1 MTDVFSKAKR
11 SEVMARIHG
20 KGNRDTELE
29 FMRLLRRDR
38 ISGWRRHL
46 SLTLK
51 KPNTARSKH
60 IRRVRRVSP
69 DFVFPQLR
77 VAIFVDGCF
86 WHGCPT
92 HCTTP
97 ASNVVFWRTKLD
109 GNRTRDRYVTK
120 TLRRQKWVVLRFWE
134 HQMRHGDRVIARLRL
149 GLDRALTV
157 RKTKPS
163 TNNDTGRPR
172 G

>member
-1 MTDVFSKAKR
+1 
-11 SEVMARIHG
+11 MARIRG

-29 FMRLLRRDR
+29 FMRLLRRHR
-38 ISGWRRHL
+38 ISGWRRHM
-46 SLTLK
+46 SLTLM
-51 KPNTARSKH
+51 KPKTARPMQ
-60 IRRVRRVSP
+60 IRRGRRVSP

-97 ASNVVFWRTKLD
+97 TSNVVFWRTKLD

-134 HQMRHGDRVIARLRL
+134 HQLRYGDRVIARLRL
-149 GLDRALTV
+149 GLDRALMIRMT
-157 RKTKPS
+157 KTS
-163 TNNDTGRPR
+163 TNNDTGGPR